1 MNIAALEQLFST
13 YDDLIKRVLPKADP
27 DPVHLIKVL
36 RCCQAG
42 PSTQEI
48 LAARSGLKQPG
59 VSKLLHQLWDEG
71 IVKPDPCENNS
82 AQSFVLGERGLSLLA
97 DLEEALS
104 KVVSGTLEQN
114 SPGQNRQTPEGKS
127 GQLSPPEPLSDE
139 QKRIQRWEQILR
151 RP

>member
-1 MNIAALEQLFST
+1 
-13 YDDLIKRVLPKADP
+13 
-27 DPVHLIKVL
+27 VHLIKVL

-42 PSTQEI
+42 AATQKI

-59 VSKLLHQLWDEG
+59 VSKLLYQLCDKG
-71 IVKPDPCENNS
+71 IVKPDPCGKNS
-82 AQSFVLGERGLSLLA
+82 TQSFVLGERGLSLLA

-114 SPGQNRQTPEGKS
+114 SPGQDRQAPEEKS
-127 GQLSPPEPLSDE
+127 GHPSPAEPLSQE
-139 QKRIQRWEQILR
+139 QKRIQRWEQALR